1 MTVPPAWILKPTDRD
16 VLSGE
21 MVEIPCTV
29 SGKPDP
35 KIMWSL
41 SSNTFNIYIKYI
53 RNKINLRN

>member
-1 MTVPPAWILKPTDRD
+1 MFRVIIYFIIVPPAWILKPTDQE

-35 KIMWSL
+35 KIQWSL
-41 SSNTFNIYIKYI
+41 SST
-53 RNKINLRN
+53 